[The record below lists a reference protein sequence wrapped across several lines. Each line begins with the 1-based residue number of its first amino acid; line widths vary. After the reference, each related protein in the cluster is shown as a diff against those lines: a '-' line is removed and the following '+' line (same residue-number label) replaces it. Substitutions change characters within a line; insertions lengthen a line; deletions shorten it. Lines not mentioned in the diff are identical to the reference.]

1 MTTPTR
7 SMARMAHSPPSPP
20 PSAARLG
27 QDSSVSIFPPT
38 LAVSVVGVVNSVWGV
53 VDSVWGV
60 VDSVWGVVDS
70 VWGVVDSVWGVVD
83 SVWGMVNSVWGVV
96 NSVWGV
102 VNSVWGVV
110 SSSVVC
116 ISWSEPMEDE
126 DGLILCATVLAYM
139 FHMLDTL
146 GHQVAGL

>member
-7 SMARMAHSPPSPP
+7 SMARMTHSPPIPP

-38 LAVSVVGVVNSVWGV
+38 LTVSVLGVVNSVWGV
-53 VDSVWGV
+53 VSR
-60 VDSVWGVVDS
+60 S
-70 VWGVVDSVWGVVD
+70 
-83 SVWGMVNSVWGVV
+83 
-96 NSVWGV
+96 
-102 VNSVWGVV
+102 V

-126 DGLILCATVLAYM
+126 DGLI
-139 FHMLDTL
+139 
-146 GHQVAGL
+146 